1 MVEDPELAEALDRA
15 AGEVTHR
22 SRASLVREL
31 AIIGA
36 GQVTGSR
43 PETALEFLLA
53 IPGARGPKSG
63 AGGIHEFLA
72 EHPPVPYSPDDPDG
86 LSRALEEQREERL

>member
-1 MVEDPELAEALDRA
+1 MVEDPELEAALDRA
-15 AGEVTHR
+15 AGEVPHR

-36 GQVTGSR
+36 ERVAGVRTES
-43 PETALEFLLA
+43 ALEFLLA
-53 IPGARGPKSG
+53 IPGARAPKSG